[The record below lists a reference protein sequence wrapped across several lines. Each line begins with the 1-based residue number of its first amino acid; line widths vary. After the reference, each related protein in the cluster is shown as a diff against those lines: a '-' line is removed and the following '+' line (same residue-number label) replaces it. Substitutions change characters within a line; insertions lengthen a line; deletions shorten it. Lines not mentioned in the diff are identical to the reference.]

1 MHIVNHIPLNFGV
14 GYVKVV
20 LDSGTAQ
27 REGLGGG
34 TLTPPFFCKNKSK
47 LNI

>member
-27 REGLGGG
+27 REGLGGDFNPS
-34 TLTPPFFCKNKSK
+34 TFLQE
-47 LNI
+47 